1 MQISFLRFIQRKSN
15 LSNIILFVGAS
26 CTALGV
32 YLLISSRLNGNGF
45 PLDDAWIH
53 QTYARNLAWLGQW
66 AFIPGQP
73 SAGSTSP
80 LWSVLLSLGYIIRI
94 QPLIWAYLLGGASL
108 CGIAIL
114 GEKWYRSY
122 FQGKFPWMGL
132 FLIGEWHL
140 AWAAVSGMETLLY
153 SFLILSVFY
162 LLLKLKSRYWVI
174 GALVGLTAWVR
185 PDGITLLGPVLF
197 VILLTASDNLRVRL
211 SKAAQ
216 SLVGFLIAF
225 LPYLYFNLRLAGSLW
240 PNTFYAKQAEYAIYQ
255 QIPYLQRYLS
265 LASLPLIG
273 AGAFLL
279 PGFFYQAWSAVKARE
294 LVNVSAILWWVGYT
308 GIYAS
313 RLPVTYQHGRYLIP
327 AMPIYFIVGLI
338 GVTKIIQKIG
348 SSIGWQ
354 RVLKKAWIL
363 IIMGIWAGFYGIGA
377 QAYAQDV
384 AIIDT
389 EMVSSAKWI
398 SLNTD
403 PNALIA
409 AHDIGA
415 LGYFGGRK
423 IIDLAGLVSPEV
435 IPFIRD
441 EVKLANYL
449 DNHHVDYLET
459 FPSWY
464 PYLSTLGTQI
474 FDTNGKYSP
483 GAGGENMHVYRWHGQ

>member
-1 MQISFLRFIQRKSN
+1 MTISGFIQRKVN
-15 LSNIILFVGAS
+15 LSKVILIVAVS
-26 CTALGV
+26 CAAFGV
-32 YLLISSRLNGNGF
+32 YLLMSSRLNGNGF

-80 LWSVLLSLGYIIRI
+80 LWSVLLSLGYLIRL
-94 QPLIWAYLLGGASL
+94 QPLIWAYTLGGASL
-108 CGIAIL
+108 CGVAIL
-114 GEKWYRSY
+114 GEKWYQSY
-122 FQGKFPWMGL
+122 FFSRFPYMGL

-140 AWAAVSGMETLLY
+140 VWAAVSGMETLLY
-153 SFLILSVFY
+153 SFLILAVFY
-162 LLLKLKSRYWVI
+162 LLFRQKSRFWII
-174 GALVGLTAWVR
+174 GAVVGLTAWVR
-185 PDGITLLGPVLF
+185 PDGITLLGPVFF
-197 VILLTASDNLRVRL
+197 VVLLTVGNLKGRSL
-211 SKAAQ
+211 KAGEC
-216 SLVGFLIAF
+216 LIGFLVVF
-225 LPYLYFNLRLAGSLW
+225 LPYLYFNWLLAGNWW

-279 PGFFYQAWSAVKARE
+279 PGFFYQAWSAVKSRDF
-294 LVNVSAILWWVGYT
+294 VSISAVLWWAGYT

-327 AMPIYFIVGLI
+327 AMPVYFIVGLI
-338 GVTKIIQKIG
+338 GVTKITQRVRSTIT
-348 SSIGWQ
+348 WQ
-354 RVLKKAWIL
+354 RVFKRAWIM
-363 IIMGIWAGFYGIGA
+363 IIVGIWLGFYGIGA

-384 AIIDT
+384 AIINT
-389 EMVSSAKWI
+389 EMVASAKWI
-398 SLNTD
+398 SKNT
-403 PNALIA
+403 PPTALIA

-449 DNHHVDYLET
+449 DNQHVDYLET
-459 FPSWY
+459 FPNWY
-464 PYLSTLGTQI
+464 PSLSKLGTQI
-474 FDTNGKYSP
+474 FDTHGKYSLTE
-483 GAGGENMHVYRWHGQ
+483 GGENMHIYRWRGE

>member
-1 MQISFLRFIQRKSN
+1 MRTTFSRIFRDNTN
-15 LSNIILFVGAS
+15 LSNIIIFVTASGA
-26 CTALGV
+26 ALGF
-32 YLLISSRLNGNGF
+32 YLFMSSRLNGNGF

-66 AFIPGQP
+66 SFIPGQP

-80 LWSVLLSLGYIIRI
+80 LWSVLLSIGYFIRI
-94 QPLIWAYLLGGASL
+94 QPLIWAYALGGASL
-108 CGIAIL
+108 CGIAII
-114 GEKWYRSY
+114 GERWYQSHFGRR
-122 FQGKFPWMGL
+122 FPWIGL

-140 AWAAVSGMETLLY
+140 VWASVSGMETLLY
-153 SFLILSVFY
+153 SFLIVTVFY
-162 LLLKLKSRYWVI
+162 LLLTQRLRFWII
-174 GALVGLTAWVR
+174 GLLIGLITWIR
-185 PDGITLLGPVLF
+185 PDGITLLGPVFL
-197 VILLTASDNLRVRL
+197 VILLSGSNLRVRL
-211 SKAAQ
+211 MKVGKC
-216 SLVGFLIAF
+216 LMGFLVAF
-225 LPYLYFNLRLAGSLW
+225 IPYLYFNWRLAGSWW

-279 PGFFYQAWSAVKARE
+279 PGFLYQAWSSVKSRDW
-294 LVNVSAILWWVGYT
+294 VSVSAIIWWAGYT

-338 GVTKIIQKIG
+338 GMTKIILTIR
-348 SSIGWQ
+348 SSISWQ
-354 RVLKKAWIL
+354 RILKRAWVLIVL
-363 IIMGIWAGFYGIGA
+363 GIWLGFYGIGA

-384 AIIDT
+384 AIINT
-389 EMVSSAKWI
+389 EMVASAKWI
-398 SLNTD
+398 SINTP
-403 PNALIA
+403 PNALIG

-441 EVKLANYL
+441 EVKLANYM
-449 DNHHVDYLET
+449 DDQHVDYLET
-459 FPSWY
+459 FPGWY
-464 PYLSTLGTQI
+464 PYLSKLGTTI

-483 GAGGENMHVYRWHGQ
+483 IEGGENMHVYRWRGQ